1 LQWSKKDRTFHKI
14 KEFPTVFEHQI
25 DGQRFLFFRFA
36 YPWVTNLRK
45 TGRGNEHF
53 QKWTGPVARG
63 RGWDVLFDS
72 LKSWRKPSLKRKKEG
87 KDIIL
92 TVLPRRIIT
101 VSIFKYFLTFIK
113 DEMAFQNMPFLIGET
128 GLCQ

>member
-1 LQWSKKDRTFHKI
+1 
-14 KEFPTVFEHQI
+14 
-25 DGQRFLFFRFA
+25 
-36 YPWVTNLRK
+36 
-45 TGRGNEHF
+45 
-53 QKWTGPVARG
+53 
-63 RGWDVLFDS
+63 VLFDS